1 MTHSMR
7 IGIGVFALVS
17 MGLLVYLMS
26 PFLGRSFSYSVLGQS
41 PLINYQ
47 GRGVLNLSFVL
58 TLITSVIYASSL
70 FWKFK
75 KHGPSIVGIAG
86 WLSFMLNNLAVFL
99 TFGLRFSIILW
110 LCVITFAIGNN
121 FLAKDLPSEDVEIKK
136 ILVYE
141 YGIWSLVLISSAI
154 FGSLF
159 SLLIVGGS

>member
-26 PFLGRSFSYSVLGQS
+26 PFLGRAFSYSVLGQS

-86 WLSFMLNNLAVFL
+86 WVSFMLNNLAVF
-99 TFGLRFSIILW
+99 F
-110 LCVITFAIGNN
+110 
-121 FLAKDLPSEDVEIKK
+121 D
-136 ILVYE
+136 
-141 YGIWSLVLISSAI
+141 IWSKVFDNSMALCNH
-154 FGSLF
+154 FCNRKQF
-159 SLLIVGGS
+159 SGKRFAVRGR